1 MEGASKRRPPPPT
14 SHRGNCKEAT
24 VQLPRRSP
32 CFSVARAGEQEA
44 LPPGRRK
51 RESAAAAKQGGGHDG
66 LPPPISSKRTRG
78 AAKKKKRGHRSRCGN
93 AGAAVRKS
101 SCGFDLLAQDCRVRI
116 LGFLGPNDLADAA
129 MASRQLREDCRHE
142 SLPQGDRTAV
152 VRIPEDCPHED
163 RLRRVG
169 SCLIRMAAVTL
180 PDGGRKF
187 HKFPRLRVLDPQ
199 QRVRGSG
206 VWDPALGATIPEITA
221 LDWSG
226 EEEEEGV
233 AGTMPYITE
242 EQELMASMLP
252 NVREVDF
259 SLARG
264 VCRSTFHLEKAT
276 WHRSWLGLSW
286 CGYELRSC
294 ESLRELYVDGSC
306 LEANWR
312 SNVTPCLLR
321 DLSDRLERV
330 SIKDAHYAHLCSDSE
345 KVSQAT
351 LIEFVRNAPNLR
363 WFRSDLTAENAAMLQ
378 AERPNVTF
386 AA

>member
-1 MEGASKRRPPPPT
+1 MRGATKKKSGNRRDSRT
-14 SHRGNCKEAT
+14 
-24 VQLPRRSP
+24 
-32 CFSVARAGEQEA
+32 
-44 LPPGRRK
+44 
-51 RESAAAAKQGGGHDG
+51 AAA
-66 LPPPISSKRTRG
+66 
-78 AAKKKKRGHRSRCGN
+78 
-93 AGAAVRKS
+93 AAVRKS
-101 SCGFDLLAQDCRVRI
+101 SCCFDLLAQDCRVRI

-129 MASRQLREDCRHE
+129 MASRQLREACRHE
-142 SLPQGDRTAV
+142 ALPQGDRTAV

-169 SCLIRMAAVTL
+169 SCLIRMAAATL
-180 PDGGRKF
+180 PDGRRKF

-199 QRVRGSG
+199 QRVRRSG
-206 VWDPALGATIPEITA
+206 VWDPPLGATIPEITA

-233 AGTMPYITE
+233 AGTMPYIAE

-259 SLARG
+259 SRARG
-264 VCRSTFHLEKAT
+264 VSYAALLSLRRHRQLEKVT

-312 SNVTPCLLR
+312 SNTPPLLR
-321 DLSDRLERV
+321 DLSHRLERV
-330 SIKDAHYAHLCSDSE
+330 SIKDVHLARPRPQQLHPDI
-345 KVSQAT
+345 KKASQAT

-378 AERPNVTF
+378 AERPDVTF